1 MRFSMIVRNFLGAVA
16 LATTVAVASAP
27 AAVVTIN
34 PFGDGNNPAHTLN
47 ASSLAFAPGNVV
59 AIGAAPIPT
68 LPNGST
74 VPVLYQS
81 FVSGIN
87 TVGGNDA
94 AILNVNT
101 GRLGVDNG
109 TIQDSGNQFT
119 ITAQFSET
127 ITDTTSAGGQTVV
140 TLAPAFGVGP
150 NIVQIY
156 AQSATSALA
165 ASLNRSN
172 TGYATQPP
180 GAVLILTGHLVA
192 NNFTSSFSVNNSTFG
207 SPDPLDNHTGGN
219 YPNPGQLTVV
229 GTGNTGGLSVAV
241 DTFNPNYFLTAP
253 GTFQL
258 NFNTISSATPF
269 AGTDPASIF
278 FNGHVPNLG
287 PVNGNG
293 GGAPGTQDFQFQSQ
307 AVANFAAV
315 PEPGTIT
322 MALAG
327 LGLFSLATLRARR
340 RSTVA

>member
-1 MRFSMIVRNFLGAVA
+1 MRFSMIIRNFLGAVA
-16 LATTVAVASAP
+16 LAMTVAVASAP

-47 ASSLAFAPGNVV
+47 ASSLSFAPGNVIAV
-59 AIGAAPIPT
+59 GAAPIST
-68 LPNGST
+68 LPNGTT

-81 FVSGIN
+81 FVQGIN
-87 TVGGNDA
+87 TIGGNDA
-94 AILNVNT
+94 SITSNT
-101 GRLGVDNG
+101 GRIGVDNG
-109 TIQDSGNQFT
+109 ITTLDSGNQFI

-150 NIVQIY
+150 NLVQIY
-156 AQSATSALA
+156 AQSATSPLS
-165 ASLNRSN
+165 ASLNRSG

-192 NNFTSSFSVNNSTFG
+192 NDFTSTFSVNNSTFG
-207 SPDPLDNHTGGN
+207 SPVPLDNHAGGD

-241 DTFNPNYFLTAP
+241 DSFNSSYFLASP

-269 AGTDPASIF
+269 AGTEPATVF
-278 FNGHVPNLG
+278 FNGHIPNLG